1 MSTDGAG
8 PDAGDADA
16 FDRLRRRVLWAMPTG
31 LFVVGSR
38 SGDRRNLMTCNWAM
52 QVATTPKLVA
62 VGVESGS
69 VTRRLVEEG
78 GSFSVSLLARS
89 ERGLVRRFVKPVR
102 DVEVDDAGVAR
113 TLQGVPVVEVVG
125 GLPVLDAAVAWLA
138 CSVRSI
144 QEWAVDGGTGRGKS
158 RARGRRG
165 RRRGGVAAS
174 GEPGR
179 RGRCRP
185 VDGGHP
191 DELRGLTASRR
202 PDGGAR
208 TRGAQAP
215 VSSGAGRRSTRRTRT
230 PSSMEA
236 SASPSMA

>member
-1 MSTDGAG
+1 VSTDRAG

-113 TLQGVPVVEVVG
+113 ALQGVPVVEVVG

-144 QEWAVDGGTGRGKS
+144 QEWAVDG
-158 RARGRRG
+158 AP
-165 RRRGGVAAS
+165 AAGS
-174 GEPGR
+174 HVLVVGEVVDVGESPRLANPG
-179 RGRCRP
+179 
-185 VDGGHP
+185 DG
-191 DELRGLTASRR
+191 
-202 PDGGAR
+202 DGA
-208 TRGAQAP
+208 
-215 VSSGAGRRSTRRTRT
+215 VL
-230 PSSMEA
+230 SMEDTR
-236 SASPSMA
+236 MNYGG